1 MGQIISYDDTVSPVQ
16 DSYPPAELAHDFTK
30 LENIFLVKTSKKS
43 NGFCYISVHHY
54 KNIFRNKS
62 EICNNKLLFF
72 IVTGD
77 LNFLKLKPS
86 SEPLIT
92 WRTVEKRVPWGIIL
106 LLGGGFALAKGCEV
120 SGKPNLITTEKS

>member
-1 MGQIISYDDTVSPVQ
+1 MLLGFVLFCT
-16 DSYPPAELAHDFTK
+16 TRK
-30 LENIFLVKTSKKS
+30 IFFKANPEDEKEK
-43 NGFCYISVHHY
+43 G
-54 KNIFRNKS
+54 
-62 EICNNKLLFF
+62 ICDNKLFFF

-92 WRTVEKRVPWGIIL
+92 WRIVEKRVPWGIIL

>member
-1 MGQIISYDDTVSPVQ
+1 MLLGFVLFCT
-16 DSYPPAELAHDFTK
+16 TRK
-30 LENIFLVKTSKKS
+30 IFFKANPGDEKEK
-43 NGFCYISVHHY
+43 G
-54 KNIFRNKS
+54 
-62 EICNNKLLFF
+62 ICDNKLFFF

-92 WRTVEKRVPWGIIL
+92 WRIVEKRVPWGIIL

-120 SGKPNLITTEKS
+120 SGEPYCDLITLLYY

>member
-1 MGQIISYDDTVSPVQ
+1 MFYFALLEKYFSKQIQ
-16 DSYPPAELAHDFTK
+16 KTK
-30 LENIFLVKTSKKS
+30 KKKE
-43 NGFCYISVHHY
+43 SVIT
-54 KNIFRNKS
+54 NF
-62 EICNNKLLFF
+62 FF

-92 WRTVEKRVPWGIIL
+92 WRIVEKRVPWGIIL

-120 SGKPNLITTEKS
+120 SGEPYCDLITLLYY

>member
-1 MGQIISYDDTVSPVQ
+1 MFYFAP
-16 DSYPPAELAHDFTK
+16 
-30 LENIFLVKTSKKS
+30 LE
-43 NGFCYISVHHY
+43 
-54 KNIFRNKS
+54 KNIFQSKSRRRKRNK
-62 EICNNKLLFF
+62 EKGICDNKLFFF

-92 WRTVEKRVPWGIIL
+92 WRIVEKRVPWGIIL

-120 SGKPNLITTEKS
+120 SGEPYCDLITLLYY

>member
-1 MGQIISYDDTVSPVQ
+1 MFYFALLEKYFSKQIQ
-16 DSYPPAELAHDFTK
+16 KTK
-30 LENIFLVKTSKKS
+30 KKKES
-43 NGFCYISVHHY
+43 AITNF
-54 KNIFRNKS
+54 
-62 EICNNKLLFF
+62 FF

-92 WRTVEKRVPWGIIL
+92 WRIVEKRVPWGIIL

-120 SGKPNLITTEKS
+120 SGKPYCDLITLLYY